1 MRTHYARNLSRKNI
15 PQTEALDGQ
24 VANSAGGFSYGV
36 DCWTRLDRFLVL
48 GCEGGSYYATERKLT
63 VENAKC
69 ILECA
74 QQDPNRTVNRIVEIS
89 KGGRAPKNDPAIFA
103 LALLAGQTNDSGRYR
118 ELVASLAYQALPHV
132 CRTGTHLFMFVEYV
146 TQFRGWGRALRAA
159 VANWYL
165 EKDADK
171 LAYQVTKY
179 AQRNGWSHRDL
190 LRLTHAK
197 PENAGHKDVFQ
208 YVAQR
213 DKWLAS
219 KRAGTRMLVTVE
231 EAKTAS
237 VSKLCKLIRE
247 EGLVREHIP
256 TERLNDPGIWAALLE
271 NMPMTAM
278 IRNLNKMT
286 EIGLLSPLSNG
297 TAMVCDKLRDQHMLQ
312 AGRVHPF
319 NLLVA
324 LKTYASGKGFLGSKT
339 WTPVPEVVS
348 ALQDAFYL
356 SFGTITPTGKR
367 HLFGIDVSGSMS
379 SHINNTNVSCRSAAA
394 CLAMIGMR
402 IEPRSYAFGFT
413 SIFRDLGITAGD
425 RLEDVE
431 RKVYYSNFG
440 STDCSVPMMHALTNR
455 LEVDAF
461 VVLTDSETYAGRQ
474 HPTVALEEYR
484 EKMGINAKLI
494 VVGMVGNDFS
504 IADPTDP
511 GQLDIVGFD
520 TAAPSIMADFVREE
534 IPSRERAA

>member
-1 MRTHYARNLSRKNI
+1 MRTNYARNLSRKHI

-36 DCWTRLDRFLVL
+36 DCWTRLDRFLIL

-63 VENAKC
+63 VENAQC

-74 QQDPNRTVNRIVEIS
+74 KQDALRTVGRIIEIS
-89 KGGRAPKNDPAIFA
+89 TNGRAPKNDTAIFA
-103 LALLAGQTNDSGRYR
+103 LALLAGQINDSGRYR
-118 ELVASLAYQALPHV
+118 EMVASLAYEALPQV
-132 CRTGTHLFMFVEYV
+132 CRTGTHLFQFVEYV

-165 EKDADK
+165 QKDADK

-208 YVAQR
+208 YIAQK

-219 KRAGTRMLVTVE
+219 KRAGTRMLVTAE
-231 EAKTAS
+231 EAKTATT
-237 VSKLCKLIRE
+237 KQLCKMIRE

-256 TERLNDPGIWAALLE
+256 TEKLNDPAIWEALLE
-271 NMPMTAM
+271 GMPMTAM

-286 EIGLLSPLSNG
+286 ELGLLAPLSDG
-297 TAMVCDKLRDQHMLQ
+297 TYTVCKRLRDQNLLRD
-312 AGRVHPF
+312 AKVHPF
-319 NLLVA
+319 NLLVS
-324 LKTYASGKGFLGSKT
+324 LKTYSSGQGFLGGKT
-339 WTPVPEVVS
+339 WKPVPEINA
-348 ALQDAFYL
+348 ALEDAFYL

-379 SHINNTNVSCRSAAA
+379 ATINNTNVSCRSAAA
-394 CLAMIGMR
+394 CLAMLGMR

-413 SIFRDLGITAGD
+413 NIFRDLGIDARD

-440 STDCSVPMMHALTNR
+440 STDCAVPMIHALRNK

-461 VVLTDSETYAGRQ
+461 VVLTDNETYAGRQ

-484 EKMGINAKLI
+484 QKMGIDAKLI
-494 VVGMVGNDFS
+494 VVGMVSNGFS
-504 IADPTDP
+504 ITDPADP

-520 TAAPSIMADFVREE
+520 TAAPSIMADFVRE
-534 IPSRERAA
+534 